1 MLAKPGSASF
11 VLPRPFLVGPSG
23 GVDTTGPAI
32 TEAAASPQVLVGLQT
47 RWLATPRSQ
56 HTVIPLLMNAALA
69 AAPQRGVG
77 HPRPRHW
84 QGARAP
90 QAAPAHQRPADLP
103 PVVAVR
109 AVSAPSSC
117 RKRSAGSGSVIMLAS
132 TPPSVVAAAWRPEP
146 LQPLT
151 ANEPASAAGTPAPTN
166 CFVEPRRS
174 IQASP
179 LVDSSDYYSSE
190 INL

>member
-1 MLAKPGSASF
+1 MPAKPGSTSF
-11 VLPRPFLVGPSG
+11 VLPHPFLVGPSG
-23 GVDTTGPAI
+23 VVGTTGPAI
-32 TEAAASPQVLVGLQT
+32 AEAAASLRVLVVLRT
-47 RWLATPRSQ
+47 RWLITPRSQ
-56 HTVIPLLMNAALA
+56 HTVIPLLMNAVLA

-90 QAAPAHQRPADLP
+90 QAALAHQRPADLP
-103 PVVAVR
+103 PVVAAR

-117 RKRSAGSGSVIMLAS
+117 RKRSARSGSVIMLA
-132 TPPSVVAAAWRPEP
+132 TPPSIVAAAWQPEP
-146 LQPLT
+146 PQPLT
-151 ANEPASAAGTPAPTN
+151 ANELASAAGTPAPAN
-166 CFVEPRRS
+166 CFVESRRS